1 MAETNIKEKCGYNGE
16 PGVNPDFQTIN
27 CLLTEKALEYKVPP
41 EIVKAIAANESGW
54 KHFDNDGNAIVTDD
68 NGIGIMQITNQ
79 PGYDSER
86 LKNDIVYNIDAG
98 VQILNEMFKRTDLPS
113 INNKDREILEH
124 WYFAIM
130 AYNGTKPVNS
140 PIDRATSERNVQAY
154 QEKIYKTIGDYSK
167 VQTTT
172 LPFKKEDF
180 QYDPTKTANIQFV
193 KMNYQFD
200 VPFTKTKHAFY
211 TGQKAITT
219 TSGVSLRPRPTTG
232 NEKIGILN
240 AGEIITINGP
250 IQYDEN
256 SNDNHFVWYPVK
268 RSNGTTGFVASSYL
282 KHRFHDVPAGHYAE
296 EEIDYLVDRGILNG
310 VGGDNFGMEQ
320 SLTRWQAVLLLN
332 RANHVSLEGRS
343 DPGFIDVTKD
353 HDYYNEIAAAVEEGL
368 FQGISNTQF
377 DPEGTLTRSQMATV
391 LQRLFDFPQAS
402 TQHPFTDI
410 PSSEWYAD
418 PVARLYASGI
428 TDGVSST
435 EFGPLNK
442 VTREQFAVFL
452 VRSMDENYRIVK

>member
-1 MAETNIKEKCGYNGE
+1 MIIVCLAFGTLSFSVGSHSIKAETNTKEKCGYNGE
-16 PGVNPDFQTIN
+16 PGVNPDFQTMN

-41 EIVKAIAANESGW
+41 EIVKAVAENESGGW
-54 KHFDNDGNAIVTDD
+54 KHFDKNGNAIVTDD

-79 PGYDSER
+79 SGYDSER

-98 VQILNEMFKRTDLPS
+98 VQILDKMFERKDLPS
-113 INNKDREILEH
+113 INNKDRDILEH

-140 PIDRATSERNVQAY
+140 PIVQATDERNVKAY

-193 KMNYQFD
+193 TMNYQFN

-211 TGQKAITT
+211 TGQKAIA
-219 TSGVSLRPRPTTG
+219 TSDVNLRPRPTTG
-232 NEKIGILN
+232 NEKVGTLN

-250 IQYDEN
+250 IQYDEK

-282 KHRFHDVPAGHYAE
+282 KHHFHDVPAGHYAE
-296 EEIDYLVDRGILNG
+296 DEIEYLVDRGILNG

-332 RANHVSLEGRS
+332 RANHVSLEDRP
-343 DPGFIDVTKD
+343 DPDLSMYRKIILTIKKLPQLLMKVYSKG
-353 HDYYNEIAAAVEEGL
+353 YL
-368 FQGISNTQF
+368 
-377 DPEGTLTRSQMATV
+377 TLNLIQRV
-391 LQRLFDFPQAS
+391 L
-402 TQHPFTDI
+402 
-410 PSSEWYAD
+410 
-418 PVARLYASGI
+418 
-428 TDGVSST
+428 
-435 EFGPLNK
+435 
-442 VTREQFAVFL
+442 
-452 VRSMDENYRIVK
+452 